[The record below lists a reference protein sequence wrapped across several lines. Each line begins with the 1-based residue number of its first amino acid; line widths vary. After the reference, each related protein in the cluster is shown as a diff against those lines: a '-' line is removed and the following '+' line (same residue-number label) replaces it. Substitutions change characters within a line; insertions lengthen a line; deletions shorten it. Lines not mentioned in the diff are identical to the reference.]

1 MTLCAAIPE
10 EVTRGGTQ
18 PKGSGAVWQCP
29 RDPGVQ
35 GVQAGAPEAAPHHAL
50 RLGDCP
56 RFQSRLPGAHLGQ
69 RGSHLTRQVTWGSPW
84 PHPDKETHPKLEAS
98 PHSSGGWG
106 EGRPQALGSRVQGSE
121 QAWVGDAEGRGDSLT
136 KEHGRCW
143 KNGFGDW
150 SSCWSWWS
158 CGAQGCRGPVG
169 VWV

>member
-1 MTLCAAIPE
+1 MTLCAAVPE

-69 RGSHLTRQVTWGSPW
+69 RGSHLTRQVTWGSPC

-106 EGRPQALGSRVQGSE
+106 EGRPQALGSR
-121 QAWVGDAEGRGDSLT
+121 
-136 KEHGRCW
+136 
-143 KNGFGDW
+143 
-150 SSCWSWWS
+150 
-158 CGAQGCRGPVG
+158 AQGLNRPGLGMQRGGVTHSPRNMEGAGKTGLGIGVPVG
-169 VWV
+169 PGGAAGLRDVGVQ